1 MNDWICPLDEIDS
14 DIRETVRIAFENGM
28 RPYMSCSG
36 SLKDHDEKGAIPIA
50 GTIEL
55 LDSEYI
61 REIMAILI
69 ADPNYSCSI
78 RKQGATLFYDNV
90 IPEGLNF
97 ELEFPNVCGDEGEK
111 LSQLFTEVVNGRRSL
126 PEQRETIDVICDLIN
141 QFDDSGV
148 LGAGRVARACNI
160 LAEMIQDE
168 DMSVFM
174 SLGGPLIPGGMRNI
188 VTKMIN
194 EGHVDL
200 IISSG
205 ANITHDLVEAFGG
218 SHYRHEGKDDEE
230 LNEEGIGRIADI
242 NVGSDDFTIFEREII
257 KIFEEISSKKQ
268 VVSIQELVYEIGLLV
283 EDENSFVATAARN
296 NIPIFAPGLI
306 DSMTGLQLWIFS
318 QDHDFVVDAVADMHY
333 LSDIVF
339 ESEKVGAVLLGGGLT
354 KHYALASNVIKGG
367 LDAAIQITM
376 DRPEA
381 GSLGGAPLEEAKS
394 WAKAKCGSNLASVV
408 GDVTVI
414 FPLIYAAVLDKIKS
428 D

>member
-1 MNDWICPLDEIDS
+1 M
-14 DIRETVRIAFENGM
+14 
-28 RPYMSCSG
+28 
-36 SLKDHDEKGAIPIA
+36 K
-50 GTIEL
+50 
-55 LDSEYI
+55 
-61 REIMAILI
+61 
-69 ADPNYSCSI
+69 
-78 RKQGATLFYDNV
+78 
-90 IPEGLNF
+90 
-97 ELEFPNVCGDEGEK
+97 
-111 LSQLFTEVVNGRRSL
+111 VN
-126 PEQRETIDVICDLIN
+126 QIDVDNSMKIIDLIN

-218 SHYRHEGKDDEE
+218 AHYRHEGKDDEE

-242 NVGSDDFTIFEREII
+242 NVGSDDFTIFESEITE
-257 KIFEEISSKKQ
+257 IFEKIASKKQ
-268 VVSIQELVYEIGLLV
+268 VVSIQELLYEIGLLV
-283 EDENSFVATAARN
+283 DDENSFVATAARK

-306 DSMTGLQLWIFS
+306 DSMMGLQLWIFS

-354 KHYALASNVIKGG
+354 KHYTLASNVIKGG

-394 WAKAKCGSNLASVV
+394 WAKAKCGSSLASVV

-414 FPLIYAAVLDKIKS
+414 FPLIYAASLDKIS
-428 D
+428 GD

>member
-1 MNDWICPLDEIDS
+1 MKVNQINVTS
-14 DIRETVRIAFENGM
+14 DMKI
-28 RPYMSCSG
+28 S
-36 SLKDHDEKGAIPIA
+36 
-50 GTIEL
+50 
-55 LDSEYI
+55 
-61 REIMAILI
+61 
-69 ADPNYSCSI
+69 
-78 RKQGATLFYDNV
+78 
-90 IPEGLNF
+90 
-97 ELEFPNVCGDEGEK
+97 
-111 LSQLFTEVVNGRRSL
+111 
-126 PEQRETIDVICDLIN
+126 DLIS
-141 QFDDSGV
+141 QFDQSGV

-160 LAEMIQDE
+160 LTDMIQDE
-168 DMSVFM
+168 DMKVFM

-200 IISSG
+200 IVSSG

-242 NVGSDDFTIFEREII
+242 NVGSDDFTIFETEIT
-257 KIFEEISSKKQ
+257 KIFERIASGRQSI
-268 VVSIQELVYEIGLLV
+268 SIQELLHEIGLLV

-296 NIPIFAPGLI
+296 NVPIFAPGLI
-306 DSMTGLQLWIFS
+306 DSMMGLQLWIFN

-339 ESEKVGAVLLGGGLT
+339 EAEKVGAILLGGGLT
-354 KHYALASNVIKGG
+354 KHYTLASNVIKGG

-394 WAKAKCGSNLASVV
+394 WAKARCGSSLASVV

-414 FPLIYAAVLDKIKS
+414 FPLIYAAALDKL
-428 D
+428 DGD

>member
-1 MNDWICPLDEIDS
+1 MKVNQINI
-14 DIRETVRIAFENGM
+14 T
-28 RPYMSCSG
+28 
-36 SLKDHDEKGAIPIA
+36 KDMKI
-50 GTIEL
+50 
-55 LDSEYI
+55 S
-61 REIMAILI
+61 
-69 ADPNYSCSI
+69 
-78 RKQGATLFYDNV
+78 
-90 IPEGLNF
+90 
-97 ELEFPNVCGDEGEK
+97 
-111 LSQLFTEVVNGRRSL
+111 
-126 PEQRETIDVICDLIN
+126 DLIN
-141 QFDDSGV
+141 QFDESGV

-160 LAEMIQDE
+160 LTDMIEDE
-168 DMSVFM
+168 DMKVFM

-188 VTKMIN
+188 ITKMIK

-200 IISSG
+200 IVSSG

-242 NVGSDDFTIFEREII
+242 NVGSDDFTIFETEIT
-257 KIFEEISSKKQ
+257 KIFEQIASERQSI
-268 VVSIQELVYEIGLLV
+268 SIQELLHEIGLLV

-296 NIPIFAPGLI
+296 NVPIFAPGLI
-306 DSMTGLQLWIFS
+306 DSMMGLQLWIFN

-339 ESEKVGAVLLGGGLT
+339 EAEKVGAVLLGGGLT
-354 KHYALASNVIKGG
+354 KHYTLASNVIKGG

-394 WAKAKCGSNLASVV
+394 WAKARCGSSLASVV
-408 GDVTVI
+408 GDVTII
-414 FPLIYAAVLDKIKS
+414 FPLIYAAALDNINS

>member
-1 MNDWICPLDEIDS
+1 MKVNQIN
-14 DIRETVRIAFENGM
+14 V
-28 RPYMSCSG
+28 
-36 SLKDHDEKGAIPIA
+36 
-50 GTIEL
+50 
-55 LDSEYI
+55 
-61 REIMAILI
+61 
-69 ADPNYSCSI
+69 
-78 RKQGATLFYDNV
+78 DNNMK
-90 IPEGLNF
+90 I
-97 ELEFPNVCGDEGEK
+97 
-111 LSQLFTEVVNGRRSL
+111 
-126 PEQRETIDVICDLIN
+126 IDLIN

-160 LAEMIQDE
+160 LTEMIQDE

-194 EGHVDL
+194 EGHVNL

-218 SHYRHEGKDDEE
+218 GHYRHEGKDDEE

-242 NVGSDDFTIFEREII
+242 NVGSDDFTIFETEII
-257 KIFEEISSKKQ
+257 KIYETISSKKQ
-268 VVSIQELVYEIGLLV
+268 IVSIQELLYEIGLLV
-283 EDENSFVATAARN
+283 DDENSFVAAAARN

-306 DSMTGLQLWIFS
+306 DSMMGLQLWIFS

-339 ESEKVGAVLLGGGLT
+339 ESQKVGAVLLGGGLT
-354 KHYALASNVIKGG
+354 KHYTLASNVIKGG

-394 WAKAKCGSNLASVV
+394 WAKAKCGSSLASVV

-414 FPLIYAAVLDKIKS
+414 FPLIYAAALDKIS
-428 D
+428 CD

>member
-1 MNDWICPLDEIDS
+1 MKVNQINVTS
-14 DIRETVRIAFENGM
+14 DMKI
-28 RPYMSCSG
+28 S
-36 SLKDHDEKGAIPIA
+36 
-50 GTIEL
+50 
-55 LDSEYI
+55 
-61 REIMAILI
+61 
-69 ADPNYSCSI
+69 
-78 RKQGATLFYDNV
+78 
-90 IPEGLNF
+90 
-97 ELEFPNVCGDEGEK
+97 
-111 LSQLFTEVVNGRRSL
+111 
-126 PEQRETIDVICDLIN
+126 DLIS
-141 QFDDSGV
+141 QFDQSGV

-160 LAEMIQDE
+160 LADMIQDE
-168 DMSVFM
+168 DMKVFM

-194 EGHVDL
+194 DGHVDL
-200 IISSG
+200 IVSSG

-242 NVGSDDFTIFEREII
+242 NVGSDDFTIFETEIT
-257 KIFEEISSKKQ
+257 KIFEQIASERQSI
-268 VVSIQELVYEIGLLV
+268 SIQELLHEIGLLV

-296 NIPIFAPGLI
+296 NVPIFAPGLI
-306 DSMTGLQLWIFS
+306 DSMMGLQLWIFN

-339 ESEKVGAVLLGGGLT
+339 EAEKVGAILLGGGLT
-354 KHYALASNVIKGG
+354 KHYTLASNVIKGG

-394 WAKAKCGSNLASVV
+394 WAKARCGSSLASVV

-414 FPLIYAAVLDKIKS
+414 FPLIYAAALDKL
-428 D
+428 DGD